1 MKLLESIPCKK
12 GITLNSQLVDLLS
25 ILDENIPKEEQDKK
39 IEEYISNLRDLE
51 NRYKEA
57 VNSGKKYEFSV
68 NTVIDNAKGISED
81 DKKKL
86 KEIYLG
92 HLSDLSVCDKSK
104 MMKVLEENGLN
115 PEFHS
120 LIASQAMFY
129 EAKEGIY
136 TLTPEKV
143 RKLYDHMFKDG
154 NKYDRVTFDNV
165 GKYSGY
171 VAFDGETYT
180 PENLDKM
187 VEFCERHGMKSKI
200 NTLMFYAD
208 FPDVLEASLAKR
220 VDKGEISEEDK
231 KQILKKSL
239 IDYAVDIGRR
249 YGDRIDAVD
258 IFNELIYDYEMREE
272 KIGSDGND
280 VFEED
285 ENFHLRENGWQKYLS
300 LEDLCEMAL
309 AARKEMPNATFT
321 YNDMNWV
328 NPEKRKEII
337 KIVKQIKEIEARYRL
352 EGKLAEGEKGLIDN
366 IGVEA
371 HLSTDVD
378 LDEIENTFRDI
389 ETEIGLSV
397 EVTEFD
403 VARDGDNPLSEKE
416 VLRQG
421 KVFQRFM
428 EIAKA
433 HPKMDFFTIWSQS
446 DDLSFMNLKNPE
458 KAFKKVYASVL
469 NDDFEEKDFEVRE
482 FVPQNFNFH
491 THTKLCGHADGEVE
505 EYIQKAI
512 EGGITSLGFS
522 DHTPNL
528 IRKSTPGHE
537 MSMEEFET
545 KYIPALK
552 AVREK
557 YGDQIDIKFG
567 LESEYFG
574 EELENIDLD
583 NLPEDLKP
591 YSGLVKLLKDS
602 RETTESELDYLI
614 LGQHGVLARNEEG
627 NLIMPPK
634 RAVKNSPSYPM
645 DYALTVV
652 EAIKSGKFAYIAH
665 PDIFLEARDEVP
677 ENLKGEYNKNAMKAA
692 EMICEVAKQYD
703 IPLEVNLG
711 SIGAIKAGV
720 EGKHKLSDGSYPYP
734 VPSFWEMAAKKG
746 CKVLIGTDAHEPSA
760 LVDKKIERIAVDLLD
775 GLGLEYLE
783 SFEPKGIG
791 KEGSLPVLFGSQ
803 SVGKAFVSR
812 DVSGKDEAKNVVA
825 NEQKEVVNA
834 KDGNTTQTHNDD

>member
-25 ILDENIPKEEQDKK
+25 ILDEDIPKEEQDRK
-39 IEEYISNLRDLE
+39 IEEYLSNLRDLE

-68 NTVIDNAKGISED
+68 NTVIDNAKGISEE
-81 DKKKL
+81 DKEKL
-86 KEIYLG
+86 KGIYLG
-92 HLSDLSVCDKSK
+92 NLSDLSVCDKTK
-104 MMKVLEENGLN
+104 MMKILEENGLN
-115 PEFHS
+115 PEYHS
-120 LIASQAMFY
+120 IIASQAMSY

-136 TLTPEKV
+136 SMSPEKV
-143 RKLYDHMFKDG
+143 RQFYSHMFENG

-180 PENLDKM
+180 PGNLDKM

-208 FPDVLEASLAKR
+208 FPDVLEAALAKR
-220 VDKGEISEEDK
+220 VDKGEISEEDR
-231 KQILKKSL
+231 KQILKKNL

-249 YGDRIDAVD
+249 YGDRIEAVD
-258 IFNELIYDYEMREE
+258 IFNELIYDPVMREE
-272 KIGSDGND
+272 KIGPDGND
-280 VFEED
+280 AFEED
-285 ENFHLRENGWQKYLS
+285 DNFHPRTKGWQKYLS

-337 KIVKQIKEIEARYRL
+337 KIIKQIKEIEARYRL
-352 EGKLAEGEKGLIDN
+352 EGKLAEGEKGLVDN

-378 LDEIENTFRDI
+378 LDEIEKIFRDI
-389 ETEIGLSV
+389 ENEIGLPV

-403 VARDGDNPLSEKE
+403 VARDGNNPLSEKE

-428 EIAKA
+428 EIANA
-433 HPKMDFFTIWSQS
+433 HPKMEFFTIWSQS
-446 DDLSFMNLKNPE
+446 DELSFMNFKNPE
-458 KAFKKVYASVL
+458 KVFKKVYASVL
-469 NDDFEEKDFEVRE
+469 NDDFEERDFEIRE
-482 FVPQNFNFH
+482 FIPQNFNFH

-505 EYIQKAI
+505 EFVQKAI

-528 IRKSTPGHE
+528 IGESTPGHE
-537 MSMEEFET
+537 MSIEEFEAE
-545 KYIPALK
+545 YIPALK
-552 AVREK
+552 AVKEK
-557 YGDQIDIKFG
+557 YGDKIDLKFG

-574 EELENIDLD
+574 DELENIDLE
-583 NLPEDLKP
+583 NLPESMKP
-591 YSGLVKLLKDS
+591 YSGLLKLLKSS
-602 RETTESELDYLI
+602 REKTEKDLDYLI
-614 LGQHGVLARNEEG
+614 LGQHGVLARNEDG
-627 NLIMPPK
+627 KLMMPPK

-677 ENLKGEYNKNAMKAA
+677 EDLKGEYNKNAMKAI
-692 EMICEVAKQYD
+692 EMICEAAKKHD

-720 EGKHKLSDGSYPYP
+720 PDKHKLSDGSYPYP
-734 VPSFWEMAAKKG
+734 VPAFWKIAAEKG
-746 CKVLIGTDAHEPSA
+746 CKVLIGTDAHAPSV
-760 LVDKKIERIAVDLLD
+760 LVDKKPERIAVDLLD

-803 SVGKAFVSR
+803 SVGKAFAGRS
-812 DVSGKDEAKNVVA
+812 VSGKDDAKRVVVSQ
-825 NEQKEVVNA
+825 QKEVIDA
-834 KDGNTTQTHNDD
+834 KDGKNSQTHNDE